1 MATLVTL
8 NFHSKSENV
17 ITVNEYQKDLSSSS
31 VFWHSCVHIIFQE
44 RKFDLL

>member
-17 ITVNEYQKDLSSSS
+17 ITVNVITVEKNG
-31 VFWHSCVHIIFQE
+31 
-44 RKFDLL
+44 RKNVITVTKTPVKYL

>member
-31 VFWHSCVHIIFQE
+31 VFSHSCVHIFQE
-44 RKFDLL
+44 RKSDLL